1 MNERSHDQSMIANH
15 RAVTH
20 ESRNHAVCA
29 DPYTVTDKDCIQQS
43 SVTIDNADNAVK
55 AYVTIIIN
63 GNIIS
68 YLSALLYD
76 NV

>member
-1 MNERSHDQSMIANH
+1 MIANH

-20 ESRNHAVCA
+20 ESSNHAVCA

-43 SVTIDNADNAVK
+43 SVTIDNAVK
-55 AYVTIIIN
+55 AYATIIIN